1 MFNIVIIEDE
11 ELERRALRRI
21 IETNLDSA
29 RIVGEARNGTEA
41 VRLIETCQIDLMLVD
56 IRIPRPNGLEIIQMV
71 RDRGMQTKVIILT
84 AYDYFEI
91 MQSAIHLKADNFLL
105 KPVRTDDLL
114 KAVSACLGTVDATAS
129 TALPDAPPSLSIPS
143 ARRDDAPL
151 SFPTQADPETVAET
165 AHIARQIAELV
176 ESTSYRACLTLVRQ
190 RLEAIYARKDVPP
203 RRAVLEYI
211 RTVVRVAEERQL
223 AMPSCITRKI
233 DALAQQRLDL
243 HSHYQ
248 MLELVYQIVD
258 VLFEAR
264 EPGGAHA
271 SDYIQDV
278 LNYIERNLHKGVTLE
293 EAAGFAN
300 ISSCYLS
307 RLFRKEMGGTFISY
321 LKTKRIERAKELLAD
336 SDLPITNVSLD
347 LSFQDANYFCKA
359 FKKEVG
365 VSPSEYRRQYRRP
378 VVDCPAPSA

>member
-1 MFNIVIIEDE
+1 MFNIAIIEDE

-21 IETNLDSA
+21 IEKNLESA
-29 RIVGEARNGTEA
+29 NIVGEARNGTEA
-41 VRLIETCQIDLMLVD
+41 VRLIETCKIDLMLVD

-71 RDRGMQTKVIILT
+71 RDRGLNTKVIILT

-105 KPVRTDDLL
+105 KPVRTDDLI
-114 KAVSACLGTVDATAS
+114 KAVSECLGTMSPPVSTAIPDETPSLDAPATACEE
-129 TALPDAPPSLSIPS
+129 T
-143 ARRDDAPL
+143 PL
-151 SFPTQADPETVAET
+151 SFPTHADPENMAET
-165 AHIARQIAELV
+165 TQIAKQIADLV
-176 ESTSYRACLTLVRQ
+176 DQTSYRACLTLVRQ
-190 RLEAIYARKDVPP
+190 RLEEIYARKDVPP

-211 RTVVRVAEERQL
+211 RTVVRIAEDRRLTLPASVSRQ
-223 AMPSCITRKI
+223 I

-248 MLELVYQIVD
+248 MLELLYQIVD

-271 SDYIQDV
+271 ADYVQDV
-278 LNYIERNLHKGVTLE
+278 LNYIERNLHKGITLE

-307 RLFRKEMGGTFISY
+307 RLFRKEMGVTFISY
-321 LKTKRIERAKELLAD
+321 LKTKRIDRAKELLAD

-365 VSPSEYRRQYRRP
+365 VSPSEYRRNHRSP
-378 VVDCPAPSA
+378 LALPA